1 MVMRITPISRAF
13 TQPRLEAMTSAVAMD
28 RMVQKMAVRMLEN
41 KLFHR
46 LV

>member
-1 MVMRITPISRAF
+1 MVMRITPISSAF
-13 TQPRLEAMTSAVAMD
+13 TQLRLEAITNAVAMD
-28 RMVQKMAVRMLEN
+28 RMVQKMAVSTLEN